1 MSEFYYRSGPN
12 EFGPLTSN
20 ELRRLAQ
27 AGRLVADDEVRK
39 GRHGK
44 WLPALKLPGLF
55 SITCRHDEPAINEM
69 DVVAES
75 AAPHFPHLRPAEES
89 DRETAID
96 AGPDSGEIIA
106 GRVPHTASPS
116 DRRALDRHEPLLVKS
131 ASAVAFVCYFA
142 AVAGLVLGLIGLLG
156 EQGLLN
162 QIFSAVW
169 FVFALVGLAGG
180 CCIRLLVTMR
190 QNGR

>member
-55 SITCRHDEPAINEM
+55 SITGRRDVALPLELCRIRQH
-69 DVVAES
+69 ES
-75 AAPHFPHLRPAEES
+75 TRPF
-89 DRETAID
+89 R
-96 AGPDSGEIIA
+96 
-106 GRVPHTASPS
+106 
-116 DRRALDRHEPLLVKS
+116 LV
-131 ASAVAFVCYFA
+131 
-142 AVAGLVLGLIGLLG
+142 
-156 EQGLLN
+156 
-162 QIFSAVW
+162 
-169 FVFALVGLAGG
+169 
-180 CCIRLLVTMR
+180 R
-190 QNGR
+190 

>member
-1 MSEFYYRSGPN
+1 MSEYYYRSGQN

-20 ELRRLAQ
+20 ELRRLVQ
-27 AGRLVADDEVRK
+27 AGRLVADDEIRK

-55 SITCRHDEPAINEM
+55 SVTERHDEPAINEM
-69 DVVAES
+69 DVMAAS
-75 AAPHFPHLRPAEES
+75 AKPHISIPRPSDES

-96 AGPDSGEIIA
+96 SSGDSGEVIA
-106 GRVPHTASPS
+106 GRIPHGSSTRS
-116 DRRALDRHEPLLVKS
+116 RRSAGDDDPLLVKS
-131 ASAVAFVCYFA
+131 ASAVAAICYFA
-142 AVAGLVLGLIGLLG
+142 AAAGLALGVVGLFG

-162 QIFSAVW
+162 QIFSAIW

-180 CCIRLLVTMR
+180 CCIRLLLTMR
-190 QNGR
+190 QTQK